1 MKKRSQASS
10 VSFGAVMAAIVAV
23 ATLISIPM
31 PGFRLYFNMGEG

>member
-31 PGFRLYFNMGEG
+31 PYSHAGIQALF